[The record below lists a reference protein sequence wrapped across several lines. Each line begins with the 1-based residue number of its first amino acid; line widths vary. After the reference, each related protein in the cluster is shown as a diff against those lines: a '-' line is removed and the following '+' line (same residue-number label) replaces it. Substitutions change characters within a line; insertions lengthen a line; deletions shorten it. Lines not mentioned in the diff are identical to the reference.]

1 MFQSNN
7 PSKNHET
14 LSTLHLAALTPN
26 AKNETVRVLAVACL
40 SISEILI
47 VAADPNVLPIRTALE
62 TKLARIINVEIH
74 VQESVDLTQ
83 NVGLVITRRRA
94 SV

>member
-1 MFQSNN
+1 M
-7 PSKNHET
+7 
-14 LSTLHLAALTPN
+14 
-26 AKNETVRVLAVACL
+26 
-40 SISEILI
+40 
-47 VAADPNVLPIRTALE
+47 AADPNVLPIRTALE